1 MNKKNNTQSQT
12 GTISAMGLFALFAS
26 CILIVLLSGAG
37 IYNRI
42 ATRDAASYNA
52 RTCCTYLA
60 TKLNAAPAAD
70 QISIVSFGGED
81 AVSIPETI
89 DGKNY
94 ITLIYCYGGW
104 LRELF
109 ADENGMKY
117 AETGAKLME
126 AEAFAPVISGG
137 ILTVNVTDG
146 EGRTSRVCHCIREGG
161 GL

>member
-1 MNKKNNTQSQT
+1 MNNTNSKSQT

-42 ATRDAASYNA
+42 ATRDASAYNA
-52 RTCCTYLA
+52 RTCSTYLS
-60 TKLNAAPAAD
+60 TKLNAAPEAEK
-70 QISIVSFGGED
+70 INIMPFGDGN
-81 AVSIPETI
+81 AISIPEVI
-89 DGKNY
+89 DGKTY

-126 AEAFAPVISGG
+126 AEAFEPVISGG
-137 ILTVNVTDG
+137 LLTVNMTDG
-146 EGRTSRVCHCIREGG
+146 KGTASRVCHCVREGG